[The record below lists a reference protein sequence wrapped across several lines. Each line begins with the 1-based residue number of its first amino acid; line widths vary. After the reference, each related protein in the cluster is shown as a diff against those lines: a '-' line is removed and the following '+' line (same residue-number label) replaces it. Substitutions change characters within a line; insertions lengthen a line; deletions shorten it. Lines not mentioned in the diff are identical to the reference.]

1 MDINDV
7 VELKSELP
15 EQCLKQGMRGVIVAV
30 FDEPEHAFEVEFCNE
45 GGETIAEIALKPEQL
60 KKVIF

>member
-7 VELKSELP
+7 VELQCELP
-15 EQCLKQGMRGVIVAV
+15 EQCLKKGMRGVIVAV

-45 GGETIAEIALKPEQL
+45 RGETIAEVSLKPEQL
-60 KKVIF
+60 EKVIF